1 MKPILIV
8 TEPFDGYASGWI
20 IDDPKTMKN
29 ILTSKNAS
37 KVKKSE
43 LKSPEEAEKWYRQK
57 TIDDA
62 LARNLPDGVFRI
74 VFYNSQHLHR
84 ALDKQIDPY
93 EVFSSSPR
101 DEVEDWILRSKAL
114 MSSNYEVG
122 DALVGKNAN
131 YDAIRE
137 HYIASNPGF
146 SGDTYAHAIHLGA
159 SKAVH

>member
-8 TEPFDGYASGWI
+8 TEPFDGYANGWI
-20 IDDPKTMKN
+20 IDDPKEIKN
-29 ILTSKNAS
+29 ILSSKNAS

-62 LARNLPDGVFRI
+62 LALNLPDGVFRI
-74 VFYNSQHLHR
+74 VFYNSQYSHC
-84 ALDKQIDPY
+84 APDKQIDPY
-93 EVFSSSPR
+93 EVFSPSPR
-101 DEVEDWILRSKAL
+101 DEVENWIMRSKTL

-122 DALVGKNAN
+122 DALVGKSAN
-131 YDAIRE
+131 YEVIRE
-137 HYIASNPGF
+137 HYISSNPGF